1 MLDPIWS
8 ARCTSGPAPQQCS
21 VQSRHGA
28 RRGEGG
34 AVAQLLVELPFVA
47 LEAGRVAMCSAQ
59 ACSLHPALLDRLP
72 KVPRPP
78 LFRAS
83 KSVSLAKGHFPLH
96 ACALAHAADSAML
109 RAVRRTVVS
118 PQLQIHSD
126 AAAFL

>member
-1 MLDPIWS
+1 M
-8 ARCTSGPAPQQCS
+8 
-21 VQSRHGA
+21 
-28 RRGEGG
+28 
-34 AVAQLLVELPFVA
+34 A

-59 ACSLHPALLDRLP
+59 ARSLHPALLDRLP
-72 KVPRPP
+72 KVPP

-96 ACALAHAADSAML
+96 ACALAHAADGAML